1 MSSLTWIRGF
11 NGTIGRIAPRWT
23 AERMRRAFMM
33 PGEWPPKD
41 WELPL
46 LASSERVTL
55 RFGLSGPAVLLL
67 HGWAGRPTQF
77 AHLIEQLVGAGYS
90 VYALD
95 APAHGR
101 SPGRE
106 ANVVLFAHALLE
118 AAGECRRCVRWSVI
132 PGWRGGVAGGPDG
145 AAQRSA
151 GDGLGAVADSRTVAP
166 VRSFR
171 RFAGL
176 ARSHFI
182 RLVER
187 QAGISAACLDV
198 ARYRLEMPGLVVHAG
213 DDPRVA
219 VENAERIHAAWPAS
233 RLLRLPGGGH
243 YRLLGERRLSES
255 LLALL
260 EERRRCA
267 LAGAWKRRRALP
279 GRVAEGLSLS

>member
-55 RFGLSGPAVLLL
+55 RFGLSALRWGEGPAVLLL

-118 AAGECRRCVRWSVI
+118 AAGELPPLRAVVGHSL
-132 PGWRGGVAGGPDG
+132 GG
-145 AAQRSA
+145 AAALLAAQMGLRSEA
-151 GDGLGAVADSRTVAP
+151 LVTVSAPSRILEQLRLFARFVGLPA
-166 VRSFR
+166 
-171 RFAGL
+171 L

-198 ARYRLEMPGLVVHAG
+198 ARYRLEMPGLVVHA
-213 DDPRVA
+213 DDDTRVA

-233 RLLRLPGGGH
+233 RLMRLPGGGH
-243 YRLLGERRLSES
+243 HRLLGERRLSES

-260 EERRRCA
+260 EERPAMRACRRVEKTA
-267 LAGAWKRRRALP
+267 SA
-279 GRVAEGLSLS
+279 S